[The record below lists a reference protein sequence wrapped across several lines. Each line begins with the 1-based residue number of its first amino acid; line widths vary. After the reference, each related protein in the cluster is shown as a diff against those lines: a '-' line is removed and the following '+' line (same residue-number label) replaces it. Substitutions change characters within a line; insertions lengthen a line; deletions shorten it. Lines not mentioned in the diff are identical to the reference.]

1 MKRRA
6 IFLDRDGTLNR
17 EQGFVTGP
25 EHLVVLPGVV
35 EALDALAACGYAL
48 VVLTNQ
54 SGIARGLYDE
64 RDLARVHDQLQE
76 ELGGRLDAFFH
87 CPHHPDA
94 HGHPYGGEC
103 VCRKPKS
110 GLLAQ
115 AVEVLGLDLRD
126 SWLVGDSARDLLLGR
141 GLPLSGVLLRCG
153 KPWEAELAQLRAADL
168 LPKEIV
174 DDLPAAASYIT
185 SQVVTAAG

>member
-25 EHLVVLPGVV
+25 EHLVVLPGVAD
-35 EALDALAACGYAL
+35 ALDLLHEQGYAL

-76 ELGGRLDAFFH
+76 ELGGRIDAFFH
-87 CPHHPDA
+87 CPHHPEA

-115 AVEVLGLDLRD
+115 AVEVLGLELRG
-126 SWLVGDSARDLLLGR
+126 SWVVGDSARDLLMAR
-141 GLPLSGVLLRCG
+141 GLPLEGILVRSG
-153 KPWEAELAQLRAADL
+153 KPWEDEVAKLRAADL
-168 LPKEIV
+168 APREIV
-174 DDLPAAASYIT
+174 DDLPGAAAYI
-185 SQVVTAAG
+185 AARALAPS